1 MKSQTGISRDCSK
14 MVVVVVNR
22 DPGANLTS
30 EQYGNYATYAWGG
43 RGEALN
49 FHNFRPG
56 AQGSPI
62 RICSR
67 ALTLRKL
74 DHEPLLDAGML
85 LCGSLLE
92 LMAVGYIASTWRD
105 SKRRTPK
112 ERKEERTS
120 GQENE
125 NTIRIETTDVTV
137 VWSMYQSEVCVV
149 VRRGEGG
156 G

>member
-1 MKSQTGISRDCSK
+1 MKSQTGISRYCSK

-92 LMAVGYIASTWRD
+92 LMAVGHIASTWRD

-112 ERKEERTS
+112 ERKDKRTRKRKYDKNRNDRCDS
-120 GQENE
+120 CLEYVS
-125 NTIRIETTDVTV
+125 IRGL
-137 VWSMYQSEVCVV
+137 
-149 VRRGEGG
+149 RGGEKR
-156 G
+156 

>member
-1 MKSQTGISRDCSK
+1 
-14 MVVVVVNR
+14 MVVIETQER
-22 DPGANLTS
+22 GLTS

-92 LMAVGYIASTWRD
+92 LMAVGYIASTWRV

-112 ERKEERTS
+112 EKKEKRRRKRKYDKNRNDRCDSCLEYVS
-120 GQENE
+120 
-125 NTIRIETTDVTV
+125 IRGL
-137 VWSMYQSEVCVV
+137 
-149 VRRGEGG
+149 RGGEKR
-156 G
+156 

>member
-1 MKSQTGISRDCSK
+1 MKSQTGISRYCSK

-112 ERKEERTS
+112 ERKDKRTRKRKYDKNRNDRCDS
-120 GQENE
+120 CLEYVS
-125 NTIRIETTDVTV
+125 IRGL
-137 VWSMYQSEVCVV
+137 
-149 VRRGEGG
+149 RGGEKR
-156 G
+156 

>member
-112 ERKEERTS
+112 ERKDKRTRKRKYDKNRNDRCDS
-120 GQENE
+120 CLEYVS
-125 NTIRIETTDVTV
+125 IRGL
-137 VWSMYQSEVCVV
+137 
-149 VRRGEGG
+149 RGGEKR
-156 G
+156 

>member
-1 MKSQTGISRDCSK
+1 MKSQTGISRYCSK

-30 EQYGNYATYAWGG
+30 EQYGNYVTYAWGG

-112 ERKEERTS
+112 ERKDKRTRKRKYDKNRNDRCDS
-120 GQENE
+120 CLEYVS
-125 NTIRIETTDVTV
+125 IRGL
-137 VWSMYQSEVCVV
+137 
-149 VRRGEGG
+149 RGGEKR
-156 G
+156 

>member
-1 MKSQTGISRDCSK
+1 M
-14 MVVVVVNR
+14 
-22 DPGANLTS
+22 TS

-92 LMAVGYIASTWRD
+92 LMAVGEIALGEMQSGEHLKTERRKKQGKREYDKIRNDRCD
-105 SKRRTPK
+105 SFL
-112 ERKEERTS
+112 EY
-120 GQENE
+120 
-125 NTIRIETTDVTV
+125 V
-137 VWSMYQSEVCVV
+137 
-149 VRRGEGG
+149 
-156 G
+156 

>member
-1 MKSQTGISRDCSK
+1 MKSQTGISRYCSK

-112 ERKEERTS
+112 ERKDKRTRKRKYDKNRNDRCDS
-120 GQENE
+120 CLEYVS
-125 NTIRIETTDVTV
+125 IRG
-137 VWSMYQSEVCVV
+137 W
-149 VRRGEGG
+149 RGGEKR
-156 G
+156 